1 MAKAKNKVESVK
13 LEFGSVRQ
21 KTPGGTYYFRYQI
34 NGIRKEIPL
43 HTTSKEDA
51 IRQAKELIPVTKAK
65 SIDMVA
71 AHVKQAKGLEK
82 IERKLPLDEAWHIYS
97 THPDRATPHTVSEQL
112 AYKTTFEEFLSFI
125 STLPYV
131 YCPRRFAHA
140 GKNHLRKKN
149 PAGISPCGCVIFR
162 HFIYFAQRGFHG
174 GSVPA
179 FSKQFSHRTR

>member
-21 KTPGGTYYFRYQI
+21 KTLGGTYYFRYQI

-71 AHVKQAKGLEK
+71 AHVKQANGLEK

-97 THPDRATPHTVSEQL
+97 THPDRAMPHTVSEQL
-112 AYKTTFEEFLSFI
+112 A
-125 STLPYV
+125 
-131 YCPRRFAHA
+131 
-140 GKNHLRKKN
+140 
-149 PAGISPCGCVIFR
+149 PAIAIV
-162 HFIYFAQRGFHG
+162 FHRILLNE
-174 GSVPA
+174 
-179 FSKQFSHRTR
+179 KQKYY

>member
-21 KTPGGTYYFRYQI
+21 KTSGGTYYFRYQI

-82 IERKLPLDEAWHIYS
+82 IERKLPLDEAWRQNISETKENFSTNEHII
-97 THPDRATPHTVSEQL
+97 
-112 AYKTTFEEFLSFI
+112 KI
-125 STLPYV
+125 I
-131 YCPRRFAHA
+131 
-140 GKNHLRKKN
+140 N
-149 PAGISPCGCVIFR
+149 PLNY
-162 HFIYFAQRGFHG
+162 HY
-174 GSVPA
+174 
-179 FSKQFSHRTR
+179 

>member
-51 IRQAKELIPVTKAK
+51 IRQAKELIPVTKSK

-82 IERKLPLDEAWHIYS
+82 IERKLPLDES
-97 THPDRATPHTVSEQL
+97 M
-112 AYKTTFEEFLSFI
+112 AYLLNS
-125 STLPYV
+125 S
-131 YCPRRFAHA
+131 
-140 GKNHLRKKN
+140 G
-149 PAGISPCGCVIFR
+149 
-162 HFIYFAQRGFHG
+162 
-174 GSVPA
+174 
-179 FSKQFSHRTR
+179 

>member
-97 THPDRATPHTVSEQL
+97 THPELRPTPSVNNLHIRQHLKSFYLSYRPCLMESSVSTRLSPIQL
-112 AYKTTFEEFLSFI
+112 R
-125 STLPYV
+125 V
-131 YCPRRFAHA
+131 
-140 GKNHLRKKN
+140 LR
-149 PAGISPCGCVIFR
+149 
-162 HFIYFAQRGFHG
+162 HG
-174 GSVPA
+174 
-179 FSKQFSHRTR
+179 

>member
-51 IRQAKELIPVTKAK
+51 IRQAKELFPVTKAK

-82 IERKLPLDEAWHIYS
+82 IERKLSLDEAWHIYS

-125 STLPYV
+125 STLPYGIV
-131 YCPRRFAHA
+131 SIHEVDPNTVESFASWM
-140 GKNHLRKKN
+140 KIRSSFTRTK
-149 PAGISPCGCVIFR
+149 SCCR
-162 HFIYFAQRGFHG
+162 HSQSQTETA
-174 GSVPA
+174 A
-179 FSKQFSHRTR
+179 